1 MAKGQ
6 TNSLCVIG
14 GGGTQGIP
22 TAPCTNITITK
33 GNGQVSLT
41 WNDPSLIETIHGVD
55 IEWKNTTVR
64 YKKGSAPTSA
74 NDGTLAVV
82 ETTRN
87 QYSTSPLVISGLEN
101 GSIYYVS
108 VFPVSTKNAINTDAN
123 QIVSA
128 TPKAKSIW
136 TVKIDQKNSNP
147 LTCCTYADDAVGM
160 TKGSSEWDDIF
171 GYKPCIMKNGAVVG
185 YLNPNDFTKYVDG
198 SSAPITNSS
207 YDVMIEFPRMGLNI
221 STDSNDVITIS
232 LTNDTSSSEFG
243 YLAHKRGNV
252 QKDYFYLGAYDATDR
267 IESAIG
273 SNSDWYPIAN
283 ITISSFIDR
292 AQNKIKG
299 SKGYEIMGFY
309 QWTYIQALYIMKY
322 GNLNSQQTL
331 GKGYVGGSTSQRTG
345 YTDKLG
351 MCYGDP
357 NSGTDRVKLFGLEDL
372 WGNIYQFICG
382 LYSDNSRN
390 LLTTTDNFGTNT
402 TTSVWEYSVPSNVDD
417 SSGYIS
423 KVQGTQNGGFVSKQF
438 NGSTTTYFSDL
449 GSLGAGR
456 FPAVGGGWRAGDG
469 AGVFFCNVNNSASA
483 ISSGIGSRLMYL

>member
-14 GGGTQGIP
+14 GGGIQGIP

-101 GSIYYVS
+101 DSIYYVS

-128 TPKAKSIW
+128 TPKATSIW

-171 GYKPCIMKNGAVVG
+171 GYKPCIMKEGSVVG
-185 YLNPNDFTKYVDG
+185 YLNPNDFTKYVEG
-198 SSAPITNSS
+198 SDAPISDTN

-232 LTNDTSSSEFG
+232 LTDDTSSSEFG
-243 YLAHKRGNV
+243 YLAHKRGSV
-252 QKDYFYLGAYDATDR
+252 QKDSFYLGAYDTH
-267 IESAIG
+267 SYSH
-273 SNSDWYPIAN
+273 SNSN
-283 ITISSFIDR
+283 ISPTVDISIGDFIYHAHR
-292 AQNKIKG
+292 KG
-299 SKGYEIMGFY
+299 TGYEIMGFY
-309 QWTYIQALYIMKY
+309 QWTYIQALYVMKY
-322 GNLNSQQTL
+322 GNLNSQQAL
-331 GKGYVGGSTSQRTG
+331 GKGYIGGSTAQTSG
-345 YTDKLG
+345 ATDTKG
-351 MCYGDP
+351 MCYGNP
-357 NSGTDRVKLFGLEDL
+357 NSVSDRVKLFGLEDA
-372 WGNIYQFICG
+372 WGNVSQFICG

-390 LLTTTDNFGTNT
+390 LLTTTDNFGTD
-402 TTSVWEYSVPSNVDD
+402 TSASAWEYNVSSGATSDI
-417 SSGYIS
+417 SGYIA
-423 KVQGTQNGGFVSKQF
+423 KVQGTQNGGFVIKQ
-438 NGSTTTYFSDL
+438 NDGSSTTYFSDL
-449 GSLGAGR
+449 GGLRAGY
-456 FPAVGGGWRAGDG
+456 FPFVGGYWNAGDH
-469 AGVFFCNVNNSASA
+469 AGVFYCYVSYSASA
-483 ISSGIGSRLMYL
+483 AASSVGSRLMYL